1 MKKKIL
7 VLIIL
12 FILGIFK
19 VNASTLNDLDTNNN
33 NTLNKEEITNPE
45 TGNIYIYITLSSLL
59 ISIISFTTAS
69 IIRKDRIANEI

>member
-7 VLIIL
+7 VLILL
-12 FILGIFK
+12 FILGISK